1 LLLAAERFSLR
12 SEVAVRPPL
21 GHLPFVVAA
30 GRCKLVEALLG
41 SRIAGRYAEL
51 SRLPFNFCG
60 KGSFGSFVWATARA
74 GLFGLSM
81 FS

>member
-1 LLLAAERFSLR
+1 LLLTTERFLLR
-12 SEVAVRPPL
+12 GEVMVRPPL
-21 GHLPFVVAA
+21 GHIPFVVAA

-51 SRLPFNFCG
+51 ARLPFNFYCED
-60 KGSFGSFVWATARA
+60 SFGSFVWAAARA
-74 GLFGLSM
+74 ELYDLSM